1 MIRVLKDETPKD
13 KVIND
18 IIAEEWEMF
27 GQVQN
32 IDGRAACQDDGRT
45 FYIMRYGQF
54 SVLSEPTLQSYLSDL
69 RVSKNIG
76 INMLALKYAYMM
88 RITDF
93 AYYDDH
99 LRKNVPPITSEK
111 REVVDQIVAKLDEY
125 QKAFAAK
132 YPKYASHQRTTAEG
146 VNETSI
152 SAYATGELETY
163 SITTLKLLKKD
174 VEADPDILEKMQTEV
189 AKLSGYSSLSA
200 AESAL

>member
-125 QKAFAAK
+125 QKSFAAK